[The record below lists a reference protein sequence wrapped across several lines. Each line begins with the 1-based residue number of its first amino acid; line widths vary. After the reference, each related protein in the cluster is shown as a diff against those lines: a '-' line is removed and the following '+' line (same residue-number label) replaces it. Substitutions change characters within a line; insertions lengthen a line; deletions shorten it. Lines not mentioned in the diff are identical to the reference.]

1 MAWLTYDLP
10 MGVPVSITE
19 AVAQGDRALA
29 RGAWETARSWFESAL
44 ESGEHAAALEGLSW
58 TYWWQEDLDAC
69 LALRERAF
77 RGYRDAGDRRGM
89 ARMALWIGDDHLWY
103 RGAPAVADGWLAR
116 ARRLLD
122 ELAECP
128 EHGWLAVFDAH
139 VALGSGDIDRARR
152 LADEAQRIGRSH
164 GSVDLE
170 MFGVATDGMVC
181 LEAGELAR
189 GLRCLDEAAAAALA
203 GEYEH
208 LAPATWSCCLLLSAC
223 EELRDDERGAQWC
236 DQIIGFSRRIG
247 APFVVGNCR
256 SHYGSLLARCGR
268 WEDAERELDAAV
280 RGLRHGP
287 APWRCDALA
296 RLGELRR
303 RQGRRADATRAF
315 EQAGEHPLAHAGLAA
330 LCLDA
335 GDIDG
340 ATELAQRAL
349 RHASPGSPRRAEAL
363 SLAVRS
369 QLALG
374 DLDAATGYV
383 AELRNIAA
391 TVATGPLQAAARLSE
406 ARLSAARGDIE
417 TAAARYEDA
426 VAAFERAGVPLEAA
440 QARLE
445 LARVLATGSRP
456 QRAEAEARRAHA
468 ILGELG
474 AGAEV
479 ARASVLIDELANHGG
494 TGEPS
499 PLTSRQVE
507 ILRLAAEGL
516 TEHQI
521 ATRLVL
527 SEHTVHRHFA
537 NIYNRLGCSSRAAA
551 VARASRLGLLSEPL
565 E

>member
-1 MAWLTYDLP
+1 
-10 MGVPVSITE
+10 MGLPVSLTE

-44 ESGEHAAALEGLSW
+44 EGGEHAAALEGLSW
-58 TYWWQEDLDAC
+58 TYWWHEDLDAC

-77 RGYRDAGDRRGM
+77 RGYRNTGDQRGM

-116 ARRLLD
+116 GRRLLD
-122 ELAECP
+122 GLAECP

-139 VALGSGDIDRARR
+139 LALGSGDTDRARW

-164 GSVDLE
+164 ESVDLE
-170 MFGVATDGMVC
+170 MFGLATEGMVC
-181 LEAGELAR
+181 LEAGELTE

-247 APFVVGNCR
+247 AQFVVGNCR

-280 RGLRHGP
+280 RGLEHGP

-315 EQAGEHPLAHAGLAA
+315 EQAGEHLLAHAGLAA
-330 LCLDA
+330 LRLDA
-335 GDIDG
+335 GDVDG
-340 ATELAQRAL
+340 AADLAQRAL
-349 RHASPGSPRRAEAL
+349 RHASPGSPRRAEPL
-363 SLAVRS
+363 GLAVRS
-369 QLALG
+369 QLARG
-374 DLDAATGYV
+374 DLDAASGYV
-383 AELRNIAA
+383 AELQNIAA
-391 TVATGPLQAAARLSE
+391 TVGTGPLQAAARLSE
-406 ARLSAARGDIE
+406 ARLSAARGDVE
-417 TAAARYEDA
+417 TAAVRYEDA
-426 VAAFERAGVPLEAA
+426 IAAFERAGVPLEAA
-440 QARLE
+440 QTRLE
-445 LARVLATGSRP
+445 LAGVLATGSRP
-456 QRAEAEARRAHA
+456 QRAEARRGRAVLA
-468 ILGELG
+468 ELG
-474 AGAEV
+474 AGAEA
-479 ARASVLIDELANHGG
+479 ARASALIDELASLGG

-499 PLTSRQVE
+499 PLTSRQAEV
-507 ILRLAAEGL
+507 LRLAAEGL

-527 SEHTVHRHFA
+527 SEHTVHRHLA

-551 VARASRLGLLSEPL
+551 VARAGRLGLLDEPL

>member
-1 MAWLTYDLP
+1 MSRLAYDLA
-10 MGVPVSITE
+10 MGEPVSMIE

-44 ESGEHAAALEGLSW
+44 EGGEHPAALEGLSW
-58 TYWWQEDLDAC
+58 THWWQENLDAC
-69 LALRERAF
+69 LAVRERAF
-77 RGYRDAGDRRGM
+77 RGYRDAGDQRGM

-139 VALGSGDIDRARR
+139 VALGSGNIDRARW

-170 MFGVATDGMVC
+170 MFGVATDGVAR
-181 LEAGELAR
+181 LEAGELTE

-208 LAPATWSCCLLLSAC
+208 LAPATWSCCLLLTAC
-223 EELRDDERGAQWC
+223 EELHDDERGAQWC

-247 APFVVGNCR
+247 AQFVVGNCR

-280 RGLRHGP
+280 RGLQHGP

-296 RLGELRR
+296 RLGDLRR
-303 RQGRRADATRAF
+303 RQGRHVDATDAF
-315 EQAGEHPLAHAGLAA
+315 EQAGEHLVAQAGLAA

-335 GDIDG
+335 GDIHG
-340 ATELAQRAL
+340 AADLAQRAL

-363 SLAVRS
+363 SLAVQTR
-369 QLALG
+369 LALG
-374 DLDAATGYV
+374 DLDAAAGYA
-383 AELRNIAA
+383 AELQDIAA
-391 TVATGPLQAAARLSE
+391 TVATRPLQAAARLNE
-406 ARLSAARGDIE
+406 ARLAAAGRDVE
-417 TAAARYEDA
+417 TAAVRYESA

-445 LARVLATGSRP
+445 LARTLATGSPGSRP

-468 ILGELG
+468 VLGELG
-474 AGAEV
+474 ADAEA
-479 ARASVLIDELANHGG
+479 ARANVLIDELRAHQGG

-527 SEHTVHRHFA
+527 SEHTVHRHLA
-537 NIYNRLGCSSRAAA
+537 NAYSRLGCSSRAAA
-551 VARASRLGLLSEPL
+551 VTRASRLGLL
-565 E
+565 